1 MTNNPT
7 RPKNGESCVSA
18 AHVPLFVV
26 ALLATLAADNAA
38 AQTMYRCT
46 SGNSVVMSDRPCPG
60 QNAQKIGT
68 NAPAGNTPV
77 YPTSSQYA
85 PEYLQYMSSSCAR
98 LNEAVRTGYSRGLR
112 SDAMERLRVEYRS
125 ACQDEEYEALS
136 QAQQKTRDQ
145 REQRSREKQEERQ
158 QAARSTQ
165 CQELER
171 ILRSRR
177 QRMQDL
183 TPGERD
189 DLVRFLE
196 QYKERCPVN

>member
-1 MTNNPT
+1 M
-7 RPKNGESCVSA
+7 SA

-38 AQTMYRCT
+38 AQTLYRCT

-60 QNAQKIGT
+60 QDAQKVGT
-68 NAPAGNTPV
+68 KATPPGTPI

-85 PEYLQYMSSSCAR
+85 PEYLQYMSATCAR

-112 SDAMERLRVEYRS
+112 SDAMERLRAEYRGG
-125 ACQDEEYEALS
+125 CQDEEYEARA
-136 QAQQKTRDQ
+136 QAQQKVRDQ

-158 QAARSTQ
+158 QASRSTQ

-196 QYKERCPVN
+196 QYKERCPSN